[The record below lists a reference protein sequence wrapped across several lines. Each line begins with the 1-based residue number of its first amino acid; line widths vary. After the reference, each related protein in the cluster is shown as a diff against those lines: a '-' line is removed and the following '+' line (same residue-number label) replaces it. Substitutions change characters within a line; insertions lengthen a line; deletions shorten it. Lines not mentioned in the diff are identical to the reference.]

1 MRTGGEEMLPDN
13 YDMWARHDAE
23 QEAELQKL
31 PKCDK
36 CGKPI
41 QDDYC
46 YDIEGECICEKCLNK
61 HYRKSVEI

>member
-1 MRTGGEEMLPDN
+1 MIPDN

-41 QDDYC
+41 QDEYYFDMV
-46 YDIEGECICEKCLNK
+46 GEYICEKCLIK
-61 HYRKSVEI
+61 YHRKSVEI